1 MKSRL
6 RAAFS
11 FHLAHN
17 TRLFSDSAIRGS
29 MSTTDIF
36 GLHAVTTLLTRNS
49 DRVRRL
55 FVQQGR
61 DDVRLQA
68 VLELA
73 DTRAIKVVT
82 QAKEALDQR
91 AGGGRHQG
99 VIAECD
105 PLRALSEKALDRIL
119 EQSSDTVPLLLV
131 LDGVTDPHNL
141 GACLRTADAAGV
153 AAVIAPKDKSAPLN
167 ATVAKVACGAAEVVP
182 YIQVTNLSRTLQLLK
197 QHGIWITGT
206 AGEASQNLFEADLTG
221 PQVIVMGAEGK
232 GMRRLTREQ
241 CDQLVNIPMAGEVS
255 SLNVSVAT
263 GVCLFEV
270 VRQRAKVAEA

>member
-1 MKSRL
+1 
-6 RAAFS
+6 
-11 FHLAHN
+11 
-17 TRLFSDSAIRGS
+17 
-29 MSTTDIF
+29 
-36 GLHAVTTLLTRNS
+36 
-49 DRVRRL
+49 
-55 FVQQGR
+55 
-61 DDVRLQA
+61 
-68 VLELA
+68 VLE
-73 DTRAIKVVT
+73 
-82 QAKEALDQR
+82 QAEA
-91 AGGGRHQG
+91 A
-99 VIAECD
+99 
-105 PLRALSEKALDRIL
+105 PLF
-119 EQSSDTVPLLLV
+119 LV

-182 YIQVTNLSRTLQLLK
+182 YIQVTNLARTLQLLK

-206 AGEASQNLFEADLTG
+206 AGEADQSVYQADLTG
-221 PQVIVMGAEGK
+221 PQAIVMGAEGK

-270 VRQRAKVAEA
+270 VRQQLNKAEA